1 MWLKG
6 ERGSRPGREVAK
18 SQIEE
23 KEKSK
28 TGPNNGL
35 DYKMLA

>member
-6 ERGSRPGREVAK
+6 ERGRRLGREVAK
-18 SQIEE
+18 SQTEE

-28 TGPNNGL
+28 TGLNNGL
-35 DYKMLA
+35 DYKMLS

>member
-6 ERGSRPGREVAK
+6 ERGRRPGREVTK